1 MKVLLLFVVLMLN
14 GLLCAQYIPYRVG
27 DLWGYSD
34 TTGKLVLEPI
44 YEQTDFFNHGI
55 AFVKKSNF
63 YYTIN
68 SKFEVISGPYYTYGY
83 FKNGL
88 CPVKMLNKQ
97 CIYIDTFGK
106 QAFELSFFKAENF
119 SEELAIVNNGK
130 HFGIINTHG
139 QWVRIPDLDSM
150 DIAYQSGFILSSVM
164 GKSFYINSKGKFLNL
179 PDSLWPAGPFSEG
192 LAPVYVARKTNRGI
206 ETALKFIDTSG
217 KIVINTFFSG
227 QFDYSDYIQ
236 YHTGFKDGKAI
247 VKVFNQITFEYHFVN
262 KLGIMSEPYSSAFQV
277 GDSLF
282 VASIGHYMPSVNI
295 INKKDLVLGRF
306 EKQPTQVGVFQNGLI
321 PALGKDGYWG
331 YYNKNGALIIPHQFS
346 NAYNFKNGYA
356 IINKLGKM
364 GVINIFGKEFFRDW

>member
-1 MKVLLLFVVLMLN
+1 MRFTLVLFLFSLFFQLN
-14 GLLCAQYIPYRVG
+14 AQLIPYRVG

-34 TTGKLVLEPI
+34 TSGKLILEPI

-68 SKFEVISGPYYTYGY
+68 PKFEIISGPYYTYGY

-88 CPVKMLNKQ
+88 CPVKALNKQ
-97 CIYIDTFGK
+97 YIYIDTFGK
-106 QAFELSFFKAENF
+106 QAINSSFYKAENF
-119 SEELAIVNNGK
+119 SEGLAIVSNGK
-130 HFGIINTHG
+130 NYGIINIIG
-139 QWVRIPDLDSM
+139 QWIREPDIDSI
-150 DIAYQSGFILSSVM
+150 DVGYQSGFILGSVM
-164 GKSFYINSKGKFLNL
+164 GKSFYINHKGKVMNL

-192 LAPVYVARKTNRGI
+192 LAPVYVARKVNGVI
-206 ETALKFIDTSG
+206 ETALKFIDSSG
-217 KIVINTFFSG
+217 KIVLNKFFSG

-236 YHTGFKDGKAI
+236 FHAGFKDGKAI

-262 KLGIMSEPYSSAFQV
+262 KLGILSEPYSSAFQV

-306 EKQPTQVGVFQNGLI
+306 EKQPTQVGLFNDELI
-321 PALGKDGYWG
+321 PALGKDGFWG

-346 NAYNFKNGYA
+346 DAYNFKNGFA
-356 IINKLGKM
+356 IINKFGKM
-364 GVINIFGKEFFRDW
+364 GVINIHGKEFFRDW